1 MFTARPAADNRS
13 PVVLNAPERSCIIAP
28 PARPA
33 RSGEAATSSRP
44 DYEFCARVA
53 QPDARHARPVNTP
66 ASALANLVLR
76 EDLLGPLNRL
86 FQSNL
91 RRDPV
96 FDNLGPGVRE
106 DMLVLHLR
114 VGWVVG
120 PEIRDCRAEQP
131 LLRVS
136 RPVGVLNPPGVV
148 LHD

>member
-1 MFTARPAADNRS
+1 MSGRTRNAARATALRRYRPFAEPRFNERTTPAAHNRS
-13 PVVLNAPERSCIIAP
+13 PVVLNAPERSCMIAP

-33 RSGEAATSSRP
+33 RSGEAHTVPATSSRP
-44 DYEFCARVA
+44 CYKFCGRIA

-96 FDNLGPGVRE
+96 FDDLGPGVRE

-120 PEIRDCRAEQP
+120 P
-131 LLRVS
+131 
-136 RPVGVLNPPGVV
+136 
-148 LHD
+148 